1 MVNTTES
8 ELYLNMLSVLTRALE
23 DAQNECDRWRSIAQ
37 ARQRCIEM
45 LEGKSEGNNA

>member
-1 MVNTTES
+1 MVNTTEKKF
-8 ELYLNMLSVLTRALE
+8 YLSMLSVLARALE

-45 LEGKSEGNNA
+45 LEGKSEGSNA